1 MNLFALSGL
10 LTLVACIIVVIV
22 LLKNPHSIINK
33 LCIFFTITVGIWGLG
48 SFRIG
53 LIQDRELSLLWWKI
67 AHIGVIFIPI
77 ALVHLIYV
85 FIGKK
90 EKWPIWIAYGLG
102 VFFLITLL
110 QGKLINNVEWVFDS
124 FYYDGRPPTL
134 LYVIFTILWYL
145 AVFYAHII
153 LFLNFRKATAIKR
166 NQTKYFFFAL
176 FAGFSGGITCYFP
189 VFGLDI
195 YPYGNLTVLLY
206 PVITTYAI
214 LRYRLMD
221 ISLVITR
228 TGIFIATYS
237 LVLGIP
243 FALVFGWKEHLKT
256 FLGESWWLVP
266 LISST
271 VLATLGPFIYL
282 FIQKRAEDRLLKEQR
297 AYQATLQRASAG
309 MGRVK
314 DLKRLLDLIVHIV
327 VRAVKLE
334 HGEVFLWHEQSNQFV
349 LKALKGRRFADL
361 KNTTLS
367 LNSPLILHFQK
378 NKEALVYEEIKQ
390 RSSDYADKELQDIE
404 AILNELEAAL
414 AVPSFIE
421 DRLIAIIILGKKTS
435 GKLYSEDDLTVF
447 SILAN
452 QSALAIEN
460 AQFYEDMKNTQE
472 QLFRAEKMATIGTMA
487 DGLSHQINNRLHAM
501 GFIAGDALD
510 SIALK
515 KKEPIP
521 EVMQGLINDLN
532 YALTRIQDNVKQGGE
547 IVQGLLKYTRKGEE
561 GFSPIDLNKLLD
573 STVEMLQFK
582 IKLNEMELQRKLQ
595 SSTPPVKGNF
605 TQLQEVFFNI
615 IDNSYD
621 AIIQRK
627 NELKEQ
633 GYKGCVAITAERL
646 DGQLEITIIDNGMGV
661 KGEDFKKLFTP
672 FFTTKLSSRKGT
684 GLGLYVIRQIIE
696 ENHKGKVDFSS
707 TYQQG
712 SQTKIYLPVAVV

>member
-1 MNLFALSGL
+1 MTLWALGGLINGITSTILGGIVYAKNRKKPANVLYGLFALSIS
-10 LTLVACIIVVIV
+10 VW
-22 LLKNPHSIINK
+22 SYSY
-33 LCIFFTITVGIWGLG
+33 FFWQISTDEASALFWCHFLMAG
-48 SFRIG
+48 
-53 LIQDRELSLLWWKI
+53 
-67 AHIGVIFIPI
+67 AIFIPI
-77 ALVHLIYV
+77 VYLHHIFVLLDPAFQKSSQRKIIVFGYIFCLI
-85 FIGKK
+85 
-90 EKWPIWIAYGLG
+90 
-102 VFFLITLL
+102 
-110 QGKLINNVEWVFDS
+110 S
-124 FYYDGRPPTL
+124 
-134 LYVIFTILWYL
+134 
-145 AVFYAHII
+145 
-153 LFLNFRKATAIKR
+153 LFLNFTPLFVKGVSPKLWFKYWPDAGIAFPYFLFIWLWFVVYGAFIIIKSLSTAVGVRKHQLRYILIATVVGWIGGATNYPLWFNINIPPIGNILASFYVAIV
-166 NQTKYFFFAL
+166 A
-176 FAGFSGGITCYFP
+176 
-189 VFGLDI
+189 
-195 YPYGNLTVLLY
+195 
-206 PVITTYAI
+206 YAI
-214 LRYRLMD
+214 VKYRFMD
-221 ISLVITR
+221 IQLIATR
-228 TGIFIATYS
+228 AGIFVTVYAFI
-237 LVLGIP
+237 LGIP
-243 FALVFGWKEHLKT
+243 FWIGLKVLGKGPWLLPVALMAVCA
-256 FLGESWWLVP
+256 
-266 LISST
+266 T
-271 VLATLGPFIYL
+271 VVPFIYL
-282 FIQKRAEDRLLKEQR
+282 YLQKRAEDRLLKEQR